1 MADLNISIP
10 HELSKQ
16 EAVTRIKKLLTNLK
30 KEQAQFISD
39 VKEKW
44 EGEKGEFQF
53 TAQGF
58 DLAGIIQ
65 VNDNSVD
72 IDAELPFAL
81 SFFKGM
87 IKKVIEER
95 ANTLLSKEGDED

>member
-1 MADLNISIP
+1 MADLNVSIP
-10 HELSKQ
+10 HELSKE
-16 EAVTRIKKLLTNLK
+16 EALDRIKKLLTNLK
-30 KEQAQFISD
+30 KEQAQIVTD

-44 EGEKGEFQF
+44 EGERGEVQF
-53 TAQGF
+53 SAQGF
-58 DLAGIIQ
+58 DLAGNIQ

-87 IKKVIEER
+87 IKKVIEDK
-95 ANTLLSKEGDED
+95 ASILLSKEGGEN